1 MKFRDYLKYLLI
13 FIVVGIIAVSIV
25 FAINKSNTKEDE
37 VTEEE
42 QIEEDDLDSGRED
55 AVEVEEEAG
64 EDKKEVEIS
73 EEDYYVSRSGNFKNY
88 SFVCPDNW
96 VLFEENDGSRILI
109 KNDLGS
115 RGIECFLILVE
126 SLSSIKN
133 LKNDDIIQKYTDA
146 TCELDDAELIE
157 EEILFIDG
165 LSAKLNGYEYNSLMD
180 EYFKEIDLLSFIK
193 KDGYIYLIKYMG
205 SSIDVE
211 DAKKTYKD
219 FISTFSFT
227 RDAERVKEDSRSTSI
242 NILILGD
249 DSAYDRAGGR
259 VSGRADII
267 ILLHVNLETYEG
279 TIITIPRDTW
289 VNIPDHGEGKI
300 NGARAV
306 GGNELMVRVVEE
318 LSGLE
323 IDNYIITDFDGF
335 KPLIDFLGG
344 VTIEIEED
352 LADGFSGC
360 YLSKGIHH
368 LDGEQ
373 ALALCRNRHREGG
386 AYAREEESAKVILAL
401 YEQKTTFE
409 RIISLPAF
417 VNFLLNYTWTDFTF
431 NDILKLLP
439 VLGKV
444 SASDIRITTIP
455 SWPQMIGDVSAVVYD
470 EEATMELFE
479 QIKNQ

>member
-25 FAINKSNTKEDE
+25 FAINKNKTKEDE
-37 VTEEE
+37 VTKEE
-42 QIEEDDLDSGRED
+42 QIEEEDLDIGRED
-55 AVEVEEEAG
+55 AVEVKEEAV
-64 EDKKEVEIS
+64 EDKEEVEIS
-73 EEDYYVSRSGNFKNY
+73 EEDYYVSRSDNFKNY
-88 SFVCPDNW
+88 SFICPDNW

-115 RGIECFLILVE
+115 RGMECFFILVE
-126 SLSSIKN
+126 PLSSIKN
-133 LKNDDIIQKYTDA
+133 LKNDDIIQKYTDI
-146 TCELDDAELIE
+146 TCELDGAELME

-165 LSAKLNGYEYNSLMD
+165 LSAKLNGYGYNSLMD

-193 KDGYIYLIKYMG
+193 KDGYIYLIKYM
-205 SSIDVE
+205 SSNIDIE

-227 RDAERVKEDSRSTSI
+227 RDVERVKEDSRSTSI

-267 ILLHVNLETYEG
+267 ILLNVNLEIYDG

-368 LDGEQ
+368 LNGEQ

-409 RIISLPAF
+409 KIISLPAF

-439 VLGKV
+439 AFGKV
-444 SASDIRITTIP
+444 KASDIRITTIP

-470 EEATMELFE
+470 EEATMKLFE